1 MILKKIEDILKHFQ
15 EKKFSPVYLITGEEN
30 YYIDFLVSKFEGEVL
45 DEMERDFNMTTLYGI
60 ETDSKE
66 ICSFAKQYPMMSEKR
81 LVVVK
86 EFQQLNKKELA
97 PLSVYIEKP
106 LQSTILVLANKNKSI
121 DKKFLDKV
129 NKSGVVF
136 ESTKLYDNK
145 VIPWINDYIK
155 QIGFQIENSATNLIF
170 EYLGNNLQKI
180 SNEIDKMLINLPKGS
195 VIKLENVANHIGVNK
210 DYNVFEL
217 QNSIG
222 KLQYDNINKIVNY
235 ILSNTEE
242 NPIQMIF
249 PNLFSYF
256 TKLAIVWQLKEK
268 SDTSVASAV
277 GVSPYYAK
285 DYLYAIQRF
294 HLDKIY
300 QNLELIKEYDLKTKG
315 LGSNFD
321 SGELFKELI
330 YKLTH

>member
-1 MILKKIEDILKHFQ
+1 MILKKIEDILKHFK
-15 EKKFSPVYLITGEEN
+15 EKSFSPVYLITGEEN
-30 YYIDFLVSKFEGEVL
+30 YYIDLLVSKFEEEVL
-45 DEMERDFNMTTLYGI
+45 DEMERDFNITTLYGI

-81 LVVVK
+81 LVIVK
-86 EFQQLNKKELA
+86 EFQQLNKKELV

-106 LQSTILVLANKNKSI
+106 LQSTILILANKNKTI

-136 ESTKLYDNK
+136 ESSKLYDNK
-145 VIPWINDYIK
+145 VIPWINDYVK
-155 QIGFQIENSATNLIF
+155 QIGFQIESSATNLIF

-180 SNEIDKMLINLPKGS
+180 SNEINKMLINLPPAS

-217 QNSIG
+217 QNAIG
-222 KLQYDNINKIVNY
+222 RLQHDKINKIVKY
-235 ILSNTEE
+235 LLSNTDE
-242 NPIQMIF
+242 NPIQKIL

-256 TKLAIVWQLKEK
+256 TKLALVSQLKEK
-268 SDTSVASAV
+268 SDAAVASAV
-277 GVSPYYAK
+277 GVSPYFAK
-285 DYLYAIQRF
+285 DYLYAIQVF
-294 HLDKIY
+294 QLEKIY

-321 SGELFKELI
+321 NSELFKELI